1 MHISNILV
9 GRQFVL
15 CVCVWSCGRG
25 GQEQQKVEERDEEEQ
40 LEEVIL
46 LQPNPLKTYND
57 SRGFANA
64 KSFQFQQSFAAFTR
78 SF

>member
-1 MHISNILV
+1 
-9 GRQFVL
+9 
-15 CVCVWSCGRG
+15 VWSCGRG